1 MISLNVS
8 LGRRAV
14 LSCPLVVR
22 FLAFYQPSLAAAA
35 AAATELTAPVCG
47 TAGGL
52 SHIAVDPKHGERR
65 QLQPQYAKHR
75 LRTRAAGVS
84 IWKDDGL
91 KSFSLAKQQLSEVVR

>member
-1 MISLNVS
+1 M
-8 LGRRAV
+8 
-14 LSCPLVVR
+14 VR

-65 QLQPQYAKHR
+65 QLQPQYAKHI
-75 LRTRAAGVS
+75 AAGVS

>member
-1 MISLNVS
+1 M
-8 LGRRAV
+8 
-14 LSCPLVVR
+14 VR
-22 FLAFYQPSLAAAA
+22 LLAFYQPSALAAAAA

-75 LRTRAAGVS
+75 WRTRAAGVS